1 MIKALRLRNPRKVV
15 YLSEGRMPELPR
27 SPLLRARAAG
37 IGEHA
42 MTGHTTD
49 RLASVGI
56 HTTKPKFGSVQPAWI
71 IFLAKEM
78 VISSSQESAAMG
90 RSPAGRTVP
99 GTELIRGTLLYL
111 HQTIL
116 LLVCRPE
123 HAQVWKASTVNL
135 EPKAKNM
142 PFVLLMLAAVRTRP
156 PEVGRPRGAHRP
168 VLLAEARTSH
178 RGLAALGPTA
188 DQAPA
193 QRQIGANSTFGM

>member
-1 MIKALRLRNPRKVV
+1 
-15 YLSEGRMPELPR
+15 MPELPR
-27 SPLLRARAAG
+27 SLLLRARAAG

-56 HTTKPKFGSVQPAWI
+56 RTMNLKFGSVQLAWI
-71 IFLAKEM
+71 IFLASET
-78 VISSSQESAAMG
+78 VIFLKQESAVMG

-99 GTELIRGTLLYL
+99 GTEHIRGIRLDL

-116 LLVCRPE
+116 LLACRPE
-123 HAQVWKASTVNL
+123 HALMLKASTVNW
-135 EPKAKNM
+135 EPKVRRM
-142 PFVLLMLAAVRTRP
+142 PFELLAPAAAQTTH
-156 PEVGRPRGAHRP
+156 PEVGRPKGALRP
-168 VLLAEARTSH
+168 ALLAAALIRH

-193 QRQIGANSTFGM
+193 QRQIGVNSMYGM